1 MNRVRVGGCL
11 ACGIIVLIVAISATS
26 YMLSLS
32 RVRGFL
38 SARRMPEGVLTS
50 SPSFFVNGRTV
61 VWFVSYERADVL
73 ETAPPEFMVS
83 VWGDILDTPDKRY
96 WQQWW

>member
-1 MNRVRVGGCL
+1 MNRVRMVVCL
-11 ACGIIVLIVAISATS
+11 VCGIILLIVAISTTS

-38 SARRMPEGVLTS
+38 AARRMPEGVLTS
-50 SPSFFVNGRTV
+50 SPSFFGKDRAV

-73 ETAPPEFMVS
+73 ETAPPAFMVS
-83 VWGDILDTPDKRY
+83 VWGEILNTPDERY
-96 WQQWW
+96 WQH